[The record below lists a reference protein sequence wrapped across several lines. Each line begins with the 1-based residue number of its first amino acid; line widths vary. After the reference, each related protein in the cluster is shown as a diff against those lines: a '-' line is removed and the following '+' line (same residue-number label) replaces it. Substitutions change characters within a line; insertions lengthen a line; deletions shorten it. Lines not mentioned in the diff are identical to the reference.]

1 VVSVFLLGALIASR
15 LGRRLSQEPAVD
27 LVPR

>member
-1 VVSVFLLGALIASR
+1 VPIFLLGALVASG
-15 LGRRLSQEPAVD
+15 LGRRLSQECAVD